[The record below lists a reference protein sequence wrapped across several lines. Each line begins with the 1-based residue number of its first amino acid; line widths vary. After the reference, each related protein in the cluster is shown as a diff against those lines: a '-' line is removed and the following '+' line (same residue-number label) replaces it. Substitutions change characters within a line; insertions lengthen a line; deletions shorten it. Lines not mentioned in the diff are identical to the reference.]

1 LIKAQMKI
9 SLGKFACSSVREQIG
24 PDLQAAVQTALFH
37 YVIKLKLGRPPV
49 TVPRGLSPEQAE
61 DPEIVFELGVDAET
75 EELLSR
81 EAERQG
87 TTLDVLA
94 THSVFVYLAELDL
107 LMEAS
112 PAWERG

>member
-1 LIKAQMKI
+1 MKI
-9 SLGKFACSSVREQIG
+9 KLGKFACSSIREQIG

-37 YVIKLKLGRPPV
+37 YVIKLKLGRSPV
-49 TVPRGLSPEQAE
+49 AVPRGLEPEQAE
-61 DPEIVFELGVDAET
+61 APEAVIELTVDRET
-75 EELLSR
+75 EQLLNQ

-87 TTLDVLA
+87 TTLERLA

-112 PAWERG
+112 PSWERG